1 MNIKF
6 KVAGKEGKSQFGLQK
21 PAKPAAPKAKPI
33 NVFGAADDD
42 SDEENP
48 QESMEQRNKRR
59 VNKELEATQKR
70 AEQVAQKAVEASLD
84 DPDVYDYD
92 KFFEEKT
99 KKVQQTALAKKEKV
113 KDAKYMSNMLKSS
126 MDRKLEMDIWRTQK
140 MKKESE
146 EIAAQLDGEVP
157 EEKFVTKAWKEKL
170 DEIYTFKQQQAAQD
184 EADEKAQHSKKN
196 FGRSLMNFRANL
208 LSKQEEDEVKAEKE
222 AEQDDY
228 YSSLNLGI
236 KKEVKKEIKQELKEE
251 ESLQRQQ
258 EAIQKAVEAEMK
270 AAKLKAADEPP
281 TEAADSSTTA
291 AADATEGEPEEF
303 VKRFAPSAA
312 MLRRQE
318 REREPLEVKLER
330 RKKRWASSLDGEAVA
345 DARSRFLQRRADR
358 NQYLQSL
365 RGR

>member
-1 MNIKF
+1 
-6 KVAGKEGKSQFGLQK
+6 
-21 PAKPAAPKAKPI
+21 
-33 NVFGAADDD
+33 
-42 SDEENP
+42 
-48 QESMEQRNKRR
+48 MEQRNKRR

-92 KFFEEKT
+92 KFFEEKE
-99 KKVQQTALAKKEKV
+99 KKVQQTAMAKKEKV

-126 MDRKLEMDIWRTQK
+126 ADRKLEMDIWRTQK

-146 EIAAQLDGEVP
+146 EIAAQLEGDVP
-157 EEKFVTKAWKEKL
+157 EEKFVTRAWKEKL
-170 DEIYTFKQQQAAQD
+170 DEIYNFKQQQAAQD
-184 EADEKAQHSKKN
+184 AADEKAQISKKN

-228 YSSLNLGI
+228 YNSLNLGI

-251 ESLQRQQ
+251 ELLQKQQ
-258 EAIQKAVEAEMK
+258 EAIQKALEAEMK
-270 AAKLKAADEPP
+270 AAKLEPAGNPPSETADE
-281 TEAADSSTTA
+281 STAA
-291 AADATEGEPEEF
+291 AADATEVEPEV

-312 MLRRQE
+312 LLRRQE

-330 RKKRWASSLDGEAVA
+330 RQKRWASSFDDEAIA